1 MGYLTQNCSLLRQTF
16 SRSKTQL
23 IKSME
28 LLTFSTPPFGGVGL
42 FPSRGK
48 LLAKTLLI
56 MRLTTIFLLA
66 TALQISAKGVS
77 QKISISGKKLPLE
90 KVFAT
95 IEEQSGYSFIYKYND
110 LVQARPVDLHLRNA
124 DIRTVMDACL
134 KEQHLTYTIEK
145 NIIAIRAVGDEAA
158 VSAEILAAATP
169 DALVTGTVKNEQGEI
184 LAGVTVQIKGTQ
196 KEVLTND
203 KGEFSIQANEG
214 QVLVFTY
221 VGYSAKEVT
230 VGADKTLAVVMTVG
244 QSNLGEVVI
253 TALGIRRSE
262 KSLTYAT
269 QQVSGEQLTTVK
281 TDNLMNSLNGKV
293 AGLTIS
299 PSASGVGGSVKV
311 ILRGSRSA
319 NGNNQPLYVIDGIP
333 ISNNSNGNNQPNS
346 TYGGSPDGG
355 DGISNLNPDDIASIT
370 VLEGASAAALYGS
383 QAENGVILITTKH
396 GKTGQTQIN
405 YSSSFIA
412 QQTAYRPKF
421 QSSYGQTSTGAVDSW
436 GSAISGSPDNLKQF
450 FQTGTNWTNSVSL
463 SGGTANAQTYF
474 SYANTSATG
483 VEPNNKLGRN
493 NFTVRETAKALNNK
507 LTIDANVNYI
517 YQKINNS
524 PALGIYSNPLISLYL
539 YPRGQDISYYKHNY
553 LDPDATGYARQIW
566 PIVDK
571 SLYQENP
578 WWIVNEQPGVANRNR
593 VLFNGS
599 LRYDVASW
607 MYVQVRGN
615 VDRIADTYQHD
626 EYSGTNSYYNSN
638 GNGTLSINDQTT
650 EQKYGDFIVNF
661 NPKLH
666 TAFKV
671 DGFVGGSITDN
682 TATGLNGGGNLS
694 TPNFFA
700 LSNVI
705 VTLPNQ
711 TTLNTSPITTYQ
723 AGSYPLHSQIQSF
736 FGNANLSYQDWLY
749 LALTARNDWSSNL
762 AFTPNDSYFYPS
774 AGLSVILSQLLH
786 LPTWISYAKVR
797 GSYAQV
803 GNTVPPYLTYI
814 QNTENSSGQLVFN
827 TAEAF
832 RTLKPEKTHST
843 ELGTEWRFFDNR
855 LNFTF
860 TYYKTNTLNQYFP
873 VSPVVASLV
882 STGYVNAG
890 NIQNDGIEF
899 TVGYDVI
906 RGRKFD
912 WTTSVNG
919 AMNRNKILDVD
930 SKDSITTFVLTG
942 NDNNNYESELTKGG
956 EYGDIYGYTLV
967 KNAAGQTVFN
977 GNGTTTPYTPQQ
989 SSKFNYIGN
998 PNPKFQLGWRN
1009 DFTYGKWNL
1018 GFLVDGKFGGHVL
1031 SMTQGILDQY
1041 GVSKVTGDARN
1052 AGGVKVNGVDVNG
1065 NAVTEVT
1072 AKAWYEAI
1080 GGRNGISGEY
1090 MYSAT
1095 VIRLRETSLG
1105 YVLPIPEGFFK
1116 SVKVSLIGRNLVYF
1130 HKPAPFDPELTMSTG
1145 NGLSGVDVFNQPAT
1159 RNMGLS
1165 INASF

>member
-1 MGYLTQNCSLLRQTF
+1 
-16 SRSKTQL
+16 
-23 IKSME
+23 ME
-28 LLTFSTPPFGGVGL
+28 LLTFSAPPSGGVEL

-66 TALQISAKGVS
+66 TALQISAKGLS
-77 QKISISGKKLPLE
+77 QKISITGKKLPLE
-90 KVFAT
+90 KVFAS

-110 LVQARPVDLHLRNA
+110 LLQARPVDLHLKNA
-124 DIRTVMDACL
+124 DIRKVMDACL
-134 KEQHLTYTIEK
+134 KQQHLTYTIEK
-145 NIIAIRAVGDEAA
+145 NIIAIRAVGDP
-158 VSAEILAAATP
+158 VSATTEHMAVASP
-169 DALVTGTVKNEQGEI
+169 DALFTGTVKNEQGEI
-184 LAGVTVQIKGTQ
+184 LAGVTVQVKGTQ

-203 KGEFSIQANEG
+203 KGEFSIQANDG
-214 QVLVFTY
+214 DVLVFTY

-230 VGADKTLAVVMTVG
+230 VGTKKDMTIVMSVG
-244 QSNLGEVVI
+244 QSNLNEVVI

-269 QQVSGEQLTTVK
+269 QQVDGEQLTTVK

-319 NGNNQPLYVIDGIP
+319 SGNNQPLYVIDGIP
-333 ISNNSNGNNQPNS
+333 ISNNANGNGQPTN
-346 TYGGSPDGG
+346 TYGGTPDGG
-355 DGISNLNPDDIASIT
+355 DGISNLNPEDIASIS

-383 QAENGVILITTKH
+383 QAENGVILITTKR
-396 GKTGQTQIN
+396 GKAGKASVN
-405 YSSSFIA
+405 FSSSFNA

-421 QSSYGQTSTGAVDSW
+421 QSSYGQTSAGAIDSW
-436 GSAISGSPDNLKQF
+436 GAPVSGSPDNLTPF

-463 SGGTANAQTYF
+463 SGGTSNAQTYF

-507 LTIDANVNYI
+507 LTIDANVNYV
-517 YQKINNS
+517 YQKIDNS
-524 PALGIYSNPLISLYL
+524 PALGLYTNPLLSLYL
-539 YPRGQDISYYKHNY
+539 YPRGQSIAPYKQTY
-553 LDPDATGYARQIW
+553 LNPDASGTARQIW
-566 PIVDK
+566 PIVDQ
-571 SLYQENP
+571 SFYQENP
-578 WWIVNEQPGVANRNR
+578 WWIINEQPSVATRNR
-593 VLFNGS
+593 LLFNGS
-599 LRYDVASW
+599 LRYDVNNW
-607 MYVQVRGN
+607 LYVQLRGN
-615 VDRIADTYQHD
+615 VDRIADTYQSD
-626 EYSGTNSYYNSN
+626 EYSGTNKYYNSN
-638 GNGTLSINDQTT
+638 GNGHMAINDQTT
-650 EQKYGDFIVNF
+650 EQKYGDLIVNF

-666 TAFKV
+666 SSVKV
-671 DGFVGGSITDN
+671 DGFAGTSITDN
-682 TATGLNGGGNLS
+682 TATGWNANGDLATPDFFTVGNIIAS
-694 TPNFFA
+694 
-700 LSNVI
+700 
-705 VTLPNQ
+705 LPGL
-711 TTLNTSPITTYQ
+711 TTLTTSPVTAYS
-723 AGSYPLHSQIQSF
+723 AGNYPLHSQIQSVF
-736 FGNANLSYQDWLY
+736 ANANLSYKDWLY
-749 LALTARNDWSSNL
+749 LALTGRNDWSSNL
-762 AFTPNDSYFYPS
+762 AFTPNISYFYPS

-786 LPTWISYAKVR
+786 LPTWISYAKLR

-803 GNTVPPYLTYI
+803 GNTVPPYLTFI

-827 TAEAF
+827 TAQAF

-873 VSPVVASLV
+873 VSPVVASLL

-890 NIQNDGIEF
+890 NILNDGIEF
-899 TVGYDVI
+899 TVSYNVI

-912 WTTSVNG
+912 WTTGFNG
-919 AMNRNKILDVD
+919 AMNHNKVLDVD
-930 SKDSITTFVLTG
+930 SKDSIKTFILTG
-942 NDNNNYESELTKGG
+942 NYNNAYQSELVKGG

-967 KNAAGQTVFN
+967 RDAQGRVKLN

-989 SSKFNYIGN
+989 SSTFNYIGN

-1031 SMTQGILDQY
+1031 SLTQAILDQY
-1041 GVSKVTGDARN
+1041 GVSKATGDARN
-1052 AGGVKVNGVDVNG
+1052 AGGVKVNGVDANG
-1065 NAVTEVT
+1065 NPVTEVT
-1072 AKAWYEAI
+1072 AKSWYEAI
-1080 GGRNGISGEY
+1080 GGRGGATGEY
-1090 MYSAT
+1090 VYSAT
-1095 VIRLRETSLG
+1095 VVRLREASLG
-1105 YVLPIPEGFFK
+1105 YILPIPTGFFK

>member
-1 MGYLTQNCSLLRQTF
+1 
-16 SRSKTQL
+16 
-23 IKSME
+23 ME
-28 LLTFSTPPFGGVGL
+28 LLTFSAPPSGGVGL

-56 MRLTTIFLLA
+56 MRLTTILLLA

-110 LVQARPVDLHLRNA
+110 LVQARPVDLHLKNA

-145 NIIAIRAVGDEAA
+145 NIIAIRAVGDDGASLAETA
-158 VSAEILAAATP
+158 VTAIQA
-169 DALVTGTVKNEQGEI
+169 ALVTGTVKNEQGEI
-184 LAGVTVQIKGTQ
+184 LAGVTVQVKGTQ

-214 QVLVFTY
+214 DILVFTY
-221 VGYSAKEVT
+221 VGYGPKEVT
-230 VGADKTLAVVMTVG
+230 IGANKTLSVVMTVG

-269 QQVSGEQLTTVK
+269 QQVDGEQLTTVK

-333 ISNNSNGNNQPNS
+333 ISNNSNGNNQPTN
-346 TYGGSPDGG
+346 TFGGTPDGG
-355 DGISNLNPDDIASIT
+355 DGISNLNPEDIASVT

-396 GKTGQTQIN
+396 GKAGQTQIN
-405 YSSSFIA
+405 YSSSVMA

-421 QSSYGQTSTGAVDSW
+421 QNSYGLTQTGAIDSW
-436 GSAISGSPDNLKQF
+436 GSAVSGSPDNLSPF
-450 FQTGTNWTNSVSL
+450 FQTGSNWTNSVSL

-483 VEPNNKLGRN
+483 IEPNNKLERN

-517 YQKINNS
+517 YQKIHNS
-524 PALGIYSNPLISLYL
+524 PALGIYSNPLTGLYL
-539 YPRGQDISYYKHNY
+539 YPRGQDISYYKQYY
-553 LDPDATGYARQIW
+553 LNPDAIGAARQIW
-566 PIVDK
+566 PIKDQ
-571 SLYQENP
+571 SLYTENP
-578 WWIVNEQPGVANRNR
+578 WWVVNEQPNNATRNR
-593 VLFNGS
+593 ILFNGS
-599 LRYDVASW
+599 LRYDVSKW
-607 MYVQVRGN
+607 LYVQVRGN
-615 VDRIADTYQHD
+615 VDRIADAYESD
-626 EYSGTNSYYNSN
+626 RYSGTNLYYNSN
-638 GNGTLSINDQTT
+638 GNGTLSINNQTT

-661 NPKLH
+661 NPALH

-682 TATGLNGGGNLS
+682 TATGINGGGNLS

-736 FGNANLSYQDWLY
+736 FANANLSYQDWLY

-827 TAEAF
+827 TNEAF

-899 TVGYDVI
+899 TLGYDVI
-906 RGRKFD
+906 RGKKFG
-912 WTTSVNG
+912 WTTSING

-930 SKDSITTFVLTG
+930 SKDSINTFVLTG
-942 NDNNNYESELTKGG
+942 NYNNNYESQLVKGG

-1018 GFLVDGKFGGHVL
+1018 GFLVDGKFGGNVL

-1052 AGGVKVNGVDVNG
+1052 AGGVKVNGVDANG

-1080 GGRNGISGEY
+1080 GGRNGISGQY
-1090 MYSAT
+1090 IYSAT
-1095 VIRLRETSLG
+1095 VIRLREASLG
-1105 YVLPIPEGFFK
+1105 YIVPIPQGFFK
-1116 SVKVSLIGRNLVYF
+1116 SVKVSLIGRNLAYF
-1130 HKPAPFDPELTMSTG
+1130 YKPAPFDPELTMSTG